1 MLNHLLYYIWGTPN
15 PSPLLHPPRFTNG
28 HDVMKDLPKLF
39 THLHHRLL
47 SLDHLSL
54 SPSSLLGIVR
64 MHWCT
69 RVHLRAL
76 QFTQV
81 QLRASHPPNSCS
93 ESSEWVRLEQG
104 FCLSSLEQ
112 VCLLLPLI
120 PTLMAPCHHYSPST
134 PWPGS
139 LRREWNFQAEVIGGK
154 SFRCDECFSSSYSLA
169 EHIISDRCQESFW
182 SALNNAT
189 NNATAIGFHNILTL
203 LWYREYVW
211 PIFHCLFVPDD
222 SLERR
227 FLPDAKYSG
236 YRVASSKGMEKQ

>member
-1 MLNHLLYYIWGTPN
+1 MGGLSVMLSHLLYYIWGTPT

-28 HDVMKDLPKLF
+28 HDVMKHLPKLF

-54 SPSSLLGIVR
+54 CHSSLLGIVR

-69 RVHLRAL
+69 QLHLRAL

-112 VCLLLPLI
+112 VCPFYLSSPLWWLHVI
-120 PTLMAPCHHYSPST
+120 TTAHPLHDLVVS
-134 PWPGS
+134 
-139 LRREWNFQAEVIGGK
+139 AENEI
-154 SFRCDECFSSSYSLA
+154 FRLKWLVGNRSGV
-169 EHIISDRCQESFW
+169 
-182 SALNNAT
+182 T
-189 NNATAIGFHNILTL
+189 N
-203 LWYREYVW
+203 VW
-211 PIFHCLFVPDD
+211 WEIVQVWRIF
-222 SLERR
+222 
-227 FLPDAKYSG
+227 
-236 YRVASSKGMEKQ
+236 